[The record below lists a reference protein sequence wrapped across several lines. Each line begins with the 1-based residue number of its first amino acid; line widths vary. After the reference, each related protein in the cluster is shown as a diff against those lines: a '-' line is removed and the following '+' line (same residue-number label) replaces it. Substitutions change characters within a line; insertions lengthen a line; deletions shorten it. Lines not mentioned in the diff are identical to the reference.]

1 MKEAVTKSKKQKET
15 VKLTPTPTPTPTP
28 TKAPDQSSR
37 KVNKINKV
45 ARELNKLLTTQ
56 ISSKKSGKMFKKH
69 TNLVALT
76 LNVEA
81 KKIAK
86 EEKRKVVDVQKEIIN
101 KFQVYCK

>member
-1 MKEAVTKSKKQKET
+1 MKEAVAKDKKEAVTEGKKQKET
-15 VKLTPTPTPTPTP
+15 VKLVPE
-28 TKAPDQSSR
+28 QSPR

-86 EEKRKVVDVQKEIIN
+86 EEKRKVIDVQKEIIN